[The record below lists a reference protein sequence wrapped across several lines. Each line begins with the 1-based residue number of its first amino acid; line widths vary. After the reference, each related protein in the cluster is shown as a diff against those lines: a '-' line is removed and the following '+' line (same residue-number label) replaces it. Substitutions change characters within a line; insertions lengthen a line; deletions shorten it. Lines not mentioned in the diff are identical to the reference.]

1 MLKLYDQPNTCEEYN
16 DVANGNAYFDLY
28 DLPNMCLDFNDAAMN
43 IMSLILGKD
52 FFFYSGVSKL
62 RALRN

>member
-1 MLKLYDQPNTCEEYN
+1 MSKLYNQPNTCEEYN

-43 IMSLILGKD
+43 IMSLKIWKR
-52 FFFYSGVSKL
+52 FFL
-62 RALRN
+62 LEWCE